1 MWNHFLCKIK
11 FFKTQEISDKNET
24 ISLKIEG
31 KMTLNDPFFIFLYIF
46 SNTLKR
52 ASYERIMTLIFFK
65 LLNYVINCFHSYTF
79 SRFLALK
86 FIYIIGRYYSLF
98 CYLHNIKTVDLALV
112 SVIFYKDI
120 NAFRIPFHWIPSRW
134 RILRD

>member
-11 FFKTQEISDKNET
+11 FFKTQEISYNTET

-31 KMTLNDPFFIFLYIF
+31 KMTLNDPFFIFLYIY

-52 ASYERIMTLIFFK
+52 ASYERVMTPTFLK
-65 LLNYVINCFHSYTF
+65 LLNIVFTHILLVD
-79 SRFLALK
+79 FLALK
-86 FIYIIGRYYSLF
+86 YIYIIGRYYSLF